1 MERRRWWTR
10 EHDSGTRCCVL
21 PAVEV
26 PDDAMRRPDVVSM
39 KPLIEHAQPRAA
51 NNFVCQSFSR
61 CHDMG
66 RAAVASLHVSD
77 TIFIVELL
85 ITCGTRQI
93 VEEDTPV
100 TLSSA
105 KCKRRD
111 DGGSRE
117 QRP

>member
-1 MERRRWWTR
+1 
-10 EHDSGTRCCVL
+10 
-21 PAVEV
+21 
-26 PDDAMRRPDVVSM
+26 
-39 KPLIEHAQPRAA
+39 
-51 NNFVCQSFSR
+51 
-61 CHDMG
+61 MG
-66 RAAVASLHVSD
+66 RAAVASLH
-77 TIFIVELL
+77 
-85 ITCGTRQI
+85 I